1 MSQPGTDGTGHC
13 ILSVYTRTHARATTV
28 EIRAPVLSVPN
39 ASDAVNGG
47 EMAQQKPST
56 VEHGGSSNE
65 TPVLPA
71 LQPRAPARDGKG
83 HWRPGVRGN
92 PSGRIIPIHKE
103 VRALARSRSVE
114 AMNHDEDSRVAHAST
129 DKVLVFRRIQRV
141 QEGGQVLRGW
151 RLRIG
156 SRRTVLGEHCAR
168 QGRNYVKWHAKIS
181 FTFL

>member
-65 TPVLPA
+65 L
-71 LQPRAPARDGKG
+71 KG
-83 HWRPGVRGN
+83 GLHRWEAVIRRSHAEQKGSAG
-92 PSGRIIPIHKE
+92 SGP
-103 VRALARSRSVE
+103 
-114 AMNHDEDSRVAHAST
+114 
-129 DKVLVFRRIQRV
+129 
-141 QEGGQVLRGW
+141 
-151 RLRIG
+151 
-156 SRRTVLGEHCAR
+156 
-168 QGRNYVKWHAKIS
+168 
-181 FTFL
+181 